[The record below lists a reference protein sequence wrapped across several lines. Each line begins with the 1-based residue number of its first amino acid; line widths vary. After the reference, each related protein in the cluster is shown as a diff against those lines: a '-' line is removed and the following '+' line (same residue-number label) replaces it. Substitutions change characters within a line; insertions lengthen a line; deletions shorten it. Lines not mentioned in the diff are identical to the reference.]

1 MPAPSIKALA
11 TRAGKSEAEG
21 ERLWK
26 KAKEAAKGSK
36 LKGGT
41 TIGSSE
47 SAWGNAEWAYVT
59 GVFKK
64 MLGLKE
70 SDKRYR
76 VVLNGDE
83 VQMVHNGAQVPL
95 GENSDVET
103 VRVKVQDLLDQDVDS
118 VFDLGGFTG
127 TLAEIEQRVFR
138 DWVLFCTG
146 DKPMTVH
153 ATDGGQLCLN
163 K

>member
-1 MPAPSIKALA
+1 MPAPAIKSLA
-11 TRAGKSEAEG
+11 AKAGKSEAEG

-70 SDKRYR
+70 ADACYR

-83 VQMVHNGAQVPL
+83 VQMIHNGAQVPL
-95 GENSDVET
+95 GESGDVEL
-103 VRVKVQDLLDQDVDS
+103 VRGKIQDLLDHDIDS
-118 VFDLGGFTG
+118 IFDLGGFTG
-127 TLAEIEQRVFR
+127 TLSEIEQQVFR
-138 DWVLFCTG
+138 EWVLFCTG
-146 DKPMTVH
+146 DKPMTVY
-153 ATDGGQLCLN
+153 ASDGG